1 MEVRILAAVNENC
14 AFSLF
19 TTNTASILD
28 ENHTWPA
35 VTVCGDG
42 GGDKKNLDPY
52 YSKKNYNV
60 HEWAT
65 GGRWG

>member
-1 MEVRILAAVNENC
+1 MFQNVINIPELNANRLKMNQ
-14 AFSLF
+14 SM
-19 TTNTASILD
+19 
-28 ENHTWPA
+28 HTWPA

-42 GGDKKNLDPY
+42 GGDKKNRDPY